1 MEKQIA
7 ERRKKEKE
15 KQILEKEKKREKE
28 KRLQVGFPHAC
39 FEFLFKHFITC
50 LLNLYFSIFLNASQY
65 WSIFSTP
72 SNISG
77 AVL

>member
-28 KRLQVGFPHAC
+28 KRLQVGS
-39 FEFLFKHFITC
+39 
-50 LLNLYFSIFLNASQY
+50 LLLVLNFCSY
-65 WSIFSTP
+65 ILSR
-72 SNISG
+72 
-77 AVL
+77 VY